1 MSTFYGLGSGDEAS
15 FNLLSKIENQADHV
29 IRFAFSLTLNNE
41 DAEKLCQE
49 TFKEAVQKGLGF
61 WDVDARQL
69 RTKLC
74 RLTWNLF
81 NSATNKK
88 EVTSYDVSKLLGQMD
103 IKTRTVLT
111 LVDAMGID
119 TAEVFQLVGI
129 TDKDGRD
136 ILAKARQQ
144 LVNFKF

>member
-88 EVTSYDVSKLLGQMD
+88 E
-103 IKTRTVLT
+103 
-111 LVDAMGID
+111 
-119 TAEVFQLVGI
+119 
-129 TDKDGRD
+129 
-136 ILAKARQQ
+136 
-144 LVNFKF
+144 